1 MDWTNEEIVASYKQ
15 AKNKIEQIK
24 ILSELTCSDIDTILT
39 ILEDAGVFEPLYIP
53 CKICYKTFKTTNK
66 KQKIC
71 PECKR
76 NSEEVA
82 LLKKKLKYNAVKM
95 NSLKRESEQIRQKI
109 KLMEDMKHGKN
120 KG

>member
-53 CKICYKTFKTTNK
+53 CKICYKTFKATNK

-71 PECKR
+71 PECQRTTREIAVLKR
-76 NSEEVA
+76 N
-82 LLKKKLKYNAVKM
+82 LKYITAKIQQ
-95 NSLKRESEQIRQKI
+95 LGLESAQIRAKI
-109 KLMEDMKHGKN
+109 NKLEEARDDKN
-120 KG
+120 